1 MSNDKQNLKSRRGP
15 SSQENEN
22 EKKELTRTERNRR
35 RQRILYMVVSLVSAC
50 ALWLYVMEAMN
61 PTVDRTFIGIK
72 VEIMNESELLE
83 KDLAI
88 TTKEDQYVKVRV
100 SGKRRTLMDMDESDV
115 LATVD
120 ASECTSGENYVDVS
134 IRAPHSVDVEK
145 VTSPQIK
152 LEVESIVTDRKPVN
166 VVYTG
171 EVKEGT
177 QPVTISQQTFEVE
190 VTGVESQVKK
200 VSEVRASVDTGK
212 LTDSPELINA
222 GLTAVSKKGEE
233 VSGITLSQEN
243 TEVSAQLYTLKEI
256 GLNTGYTGRV
266 AEGFRLVSFD
276 APETIRI
283 VIPSS
288 EADGVHSV
296 TADTIDL
303 SSLKKSKTV
312 DLVLDLPENAKLADG
327 KEKVQA
333 QIRIAKITTR
343 SVKISTDDILIEN
356 LPEGR
361 SLAFV
366 SPNVDILLKGTA
378 ADLSRIG
385 SNDIKVS
392 VDASRVD
399 SSVKELPLIIEINQA
414 AEDGE
419 DLVEIEET
427 AAEVTV
433 S

>member
-1 MSNDKQNLKSRRGP
+1 MSNDKQKLKSRKEP
-15 SSQENEN
+15 SSKENER
-22 EKKELTRTERNRR
+22 KELTRTEKNRR
-35 RQRILYMVVSLVSAC
+35 RQRILYMVISLVAAC

-61 PTVDRTFIGIK
+61 PTVDRTFTGIR
-72 VEIMNESELLE
+72 VEIMNESELQD
-83 KDLAI
+83 KDLAV
-88 TTKEDQYVKVRV
+88 TTGEDQYVRVRV
-100 SGKRRTLMDMDESDV
+100 SGKRRTLMDMDESDI

-120 ASECTSGENYVDVS
+120 ASECTSGENYLDVS

-152 LEVESIVTDRKPVN
+152 LEVESIVTEQRPVN

-171 EVKEGT
+171 DGKEGT
-177 QPVTISQQTFEVE
+177 QPVTISQQIYEAE

-200 VSEVRASVDTGK
+200 VSEVCASVDKGK

-222 GLTAVSKKGEE
+222 RLTAVSKKGEE
-233 VSGITLSQEN
+233 VSGITLSQET

-256 GLNTGYTGRV
+256 GLSAGYTGRV
-266 AEGFRLVSFD
+266 AEGFQLVSFE

-288 EADGVHSV
+288 EADSVSSV
-296 TADTIDL
+296 TADTVDL

-327 KEKVQA
+327 QEKVQA

-343 SVKISTDDILIEN
+343 SIRISTDDILIEN

-361 SLAFV
+361 SLVFE
-366 SPNVDILLKGTA
+366 SPNVEIHMKGTA
-378 ADLSRIG
+378 ADLSEIS
-385 SNDIKVS
+385 SNDLKVS

-399 SSVKELPLIIEINQA
+399 SSVKELPLIIERAGASDDEENP
-414 AEDGE
+414 
-419 DLVEIEET
+419 VEIEET
-427 AAEVTV
+427 TAQVTV
-433 S
+433 N